1 MVMLIIKQLK
11 CYPVSVA
18 VVLVDADIT
27 LLAVEAG
34 RSPEGTVEVEGTAAV
49 ASAKMTPARL
59 HRHKTPV

>member
-1 MVMLIIKQLK
+1 M
-11 CYPVSVA
+11 A

-34 RSPEGTVEVEGTAAV
+34 RSPEGTVEVGGTAAV

-59 HRHKTPV
+59 HRHKTRV